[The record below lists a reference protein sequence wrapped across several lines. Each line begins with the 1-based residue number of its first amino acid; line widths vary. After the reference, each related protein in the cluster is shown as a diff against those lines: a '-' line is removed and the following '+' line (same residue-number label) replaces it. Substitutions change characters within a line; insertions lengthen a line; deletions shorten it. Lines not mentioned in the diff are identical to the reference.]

1 MIVDLTTLKNS
12 LFSFDFTLTPEEIN
26 LNSEEAALKNVVKTQ
41 GNLKKGIAQ
50 TDVEGEIFADIEIE
64 CSRCLTSAENSLKIA
79 FDTAFISP
87 ENYTEAKEAELRIED
102 LEVSIIE
109 DDRIDLTEI
118 VREQILLNLPT
129 QIFCKDDC
137 QGLCPKCGAN
147 RNLIDCK
154 CEEKEIDPRWKALG
168 DLKF

>member
-12 LFSFDFTLTPEEIN
+12 RLAFDFTLTPEEIN
-26 LNSEEAALKNVVKTQ
+26 LDGEEATLKNVVKAS

-50 TDVEGEIFADIEIE
+50 TDVEGEISAEIEVE
-64 CSRCLTSAENSLKIA
+64 CSRCLTSAQSSLEVH
-79 FDTAFISP
+79 FEVVFVSP
-87 ENYTEAKEAELRIED
+87 ENYTEAKEAELGVGD

-109 DDRIDLTEI
+109 DDRIDLTEL

-129 QIFCKDDC
+129 QIFCQDNC